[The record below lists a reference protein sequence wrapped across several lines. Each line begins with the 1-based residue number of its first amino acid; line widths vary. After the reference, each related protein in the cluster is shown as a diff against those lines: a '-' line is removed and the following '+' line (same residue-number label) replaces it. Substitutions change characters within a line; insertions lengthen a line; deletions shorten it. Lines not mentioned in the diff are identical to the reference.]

1 MSSSM
6 WYIMQSIQS
15 KYSLSERLIRTIA
28 AIRSFPHDNVED
40 LIRRGADVNRMHG
53 TLKPLHCAC
62 MVADADCV
70 ELLLEKGA
78 EVQRNKNH
86 SLGWKGTWLER
97 QRLRKLERKTW
108 ICNAL
113 DGNKDTPLHW
123 AAFKDNPEC
132 VRALLESGAG
142 PNVRDYN
149 NDTPLSWAAMKGNL
163 ESVRVLLEYGAQ
175 VHVTNLKGQTP
186 ISRLV
191 ALLARGLGTEQEEEC
206 LELLC
211 RAAGRFEIRRADGS
225 LPRELSKDPQL
236 LARLTSLVAQP
247 PSLRALTRCAIR
259 NSLGV
264 QYLPSAVKQLPLPE
278 SVKEYVLLRD

>member
-1 MSSSM
+1 MSSTM

-40 LIRRGADVNRMHG
+40 LIRRVNALDGYNR
-53 TLKPLHCAC
+53 TALHYAAEKDE
-62 MVADADCV
+62 VCV
-70 ELLLEKGA
+70 ELLLEYGA
-78 EVQRNKNH
+78 RPD
-86 SLGWKGTWLER
+86 
-97 QRLRKLERKTW
+97 
-108 ICNAL
+108 AL

-132 VRALLESGAG
+132 VRALLESGAC
-142 PNVRDYN
+142 PNARDYN
-149 NDTPLSWAAMKGNL
+149 SDTPLSWAAMKGNL
-163 ESVRVLLEYGAQ
+163 ESVRVLLEYGAR

-186 ISRLV
+186 VSRLV

-211 RAAGRFEIRRADGS
+211 RAAGRLELRRPDGS

-236 LARLTSLVAQP
+236 LARLAGMAAQP
-247 PSLRALTRCAIR
+247 PSLRSLARCAVR
-259 NSLGV
+259 SGLGV
-264 QYLPSAVKQLPLPE
+264 QYLPGAVKQLPLPE

>member
-1 MSSSM
+1 MLT
-6 WYIMQSIQS
+6 SI
-15 KYSLSERLIRTIA
+15 SLTQVNAVDGYNRTALHYA
-28 AIRSFPHDNVED
+28 AEKDE
-40 LIRRGADVNRMHG
+40 G
-53 TLKPLHCAC
+53 
-62 MVADADCV
+62 CV
-70 ELLLEKGA
+70 ELLLEYGA
-78 EVQRNKNH
+78 QP
-86 SLGWKGTWLER
+86 
-97 QRLRKLERKTW
+97 
-108 ICNAL
+108 NAL

-132 VRALLESGAG
+132 VRALLESGAC

-225 LPRELSKDPQL
+225 LPRELRKDPQL

-247 PSLRALTRCAIR
+247 ASLRALARCAVR

-264 QYLPSAVKQLPLPE
+264 QFLPSAVKQLPLPE
-278 SVKEYVLLRD
+278 SVKEYVLLRDWARRLCLMSDVEEVDVFCVSERDCNQTSIWSVSVYIQGMKK